1 MGIAAYFRQIKEDV
15 IAEEVAKAEVK
26 AEALGEARGIDV
38 GRQRVIDELRAMPTH
53 EALAYLER
61 HGRDPDPYPE
71 SPSNGSG

>member
-1 MGIAAYFRQIKEDV
+1 MGIVSYIRQIKEDV
-15 IAEEVAKAEVK
+15 IAEEVAKAESK
-26 AEALGEARGIDV
+26 AEARGV
-38 GRQRVIDELRAMPTH
+38 NMGRQSVMDELRAMPTH

>member
-1 MGIAAYFRQIKEDV
+1 MGIVSYIRQIRDEV
-15 IAEEVAKAEVK
+15 IAEGVAEGRARVAEARAKAFSE
-26 AEALGEARGIDV
+26 
-38 GRQRVIDELRAMPTH
+38 GRQSVMDELRAMPTH